1 MKISDTSQRYDLI
14 VMGGGPAGVS
24 AAIYGIRAGL
34 SVVVLEKALIGGRL
48 VTVDR
53 IDNYPGFPEGITGPE
68 LGMLYDG
75 HLRRFEIE
83 VKTAQ
88 AESVSFAEAVKK
100 VHTPEGAVEGR
111 AVVIATGTMPKLLH
125 VEGESDLYGRGIS
138 NCASCDAAFFRGKDV
153 AVVGGSSAAL
163 EETLFIA
170 RFAKKV
176 YMVHQRG
183 AFRAVQSLQ
192 DRIFELPNVEVLWH
206 SAVKKIEGERQ
217 VTGLLLQQKDHEVR
231 LPVDGVFVFTGRIPS
246 TNFLGGAVALD
257 ERGYIITDENMETSL
272 PRVYAA
278 GDVRRTALRQ
288 IVTAAADGAIAATAA
303 ARSLNAEKVE
313 KK

>member
-1 MKISDTSQRYDLI
+1 MSREDRLYDLI
-14 VMGGGPAGVS
+14 VMGGGPAGVA
-24 AAIYGIRAGL
+24 AAIYGVRAGL

-48 VTVDR
+48 VTIDR

-68 LGMLYDG
+68 LGMLYDE
-75 HLRRFEIE
+75 HLRRFDIE
-83 VKTAQ
+83 VSTAQ
-88 AESVSFAEAVKK
+88 VEGVSLDGPVKK
-100 VHTPEGAVEGR
+100 VQTPEGMVKGR

-153 AVVGGSSAAL
+153 AVVGGTSAAL

-176 YMVHQRG
+176 YVIHQRG

-192 DRIFELPNVEVLWH
+192 ERIFELPNVEVLWH
-206 SAVKKIEGERQ
+206 STVKKIEGEKQ
-217 VTGLLLQQKDHEVR
+217 VTGLLLQQKDGPVR

-246 TNFLGGAVALD
+246 TTFLDGAVALD
-257 ERGYIITDENMETSL
+257 ERGYIITDDNMKTSL

-288 IVTAAADGAIAATAA
+288 IITAAADGAIAATAA
-303 ARSLNAEKVE
+303 ARSLNAEKTE
-313 KK
+313 KID